1 MLKIQV
7 ETMVVDAKN
16 GTSAKTGKPYSIRE
30 QEAWMYGYDR
40 EGKPHPHPQRVR
52 LTLDDD
58 QKPYEVGTYQLCP
71 SSIYVDRF
79 NQIAIR
85 ARLRAVAQV
94 APAQPKAA

>member
-1 MLKIQV
+1 MLNIQV
-7 ETMVVDAKN
+7 ETTIVDTKT
-16 GTSAKTGKPYSIRE
+16 GTSAKTGKPYCIRE

-40 EGKPHPHPQRVR
+40 DGKPHPHPQRIR

-58 QKPYEVGTYQLCP
+58 QVPYAVGKYTLCP

-85 ARLRAVAQV
+85 ARLRPVQ
-94 APAQPKAA
+94 PALNSAKAA

>member
-7 ETMVVDAKN
+7 ETMIVDAKN

-30 QEAWMYGYDR
+30 QEAWMFGFDR
-40 EGKPHPHPQRVR
+40 EGKPHPHPQRIR

-58 QKPYEVGTYQLCP
+58 QQPYPVGTYQLDP
-71 SSIYVDRF
+71 ASIYVDRF

-85 ARLRAVAQV
+85 ARLRSVAQV

>member
-1 MLKIQV
+1 MLKIQI
-7 ETMVVDAKN
+7 ETTLVDTKA
-16 GTSAKTGKPYSIRE
+16 GTSAKTGKPYCIRE
-30 QEAWMYGYDR
+30 QEGWMFGFDR
-40 EGKPHPHPQRVR
+40 DGKPHPHPQRIR

-58 QKPYEVGTYQLCP
+58 QKPYEVGTYQLDS

>member
-1 MLKIQV
+1 MLKIQID
-7 ETMVVDAKN
+7 TTIVDHKN

-30 QEAWMYGYDR
+30 QEAWAFLFDR
-40 EGKPHPHPQRVR
+40 SGKPHPHPTKIR

-58 QKPYEVGTYQLCP
+58 QQPYAVGNYTLCP

-85 ARLRAVAQV
+85 ARLRPVVQQA
-94 APAQPKAA
+94 KAA